1 MLLIELQKHL
11 VCPKLVPFRGLDSC
25 KSEGLCLNLLLL
37 AFDLINYS
45 WFIKR
50 KHKNSDSPDY
60 YLEQLS
66 LNEEG
71 EEDSVCS
78 LSSALSCCE
87 CWGRV
92 HSSEVSLLRGS
103 GQVRASCHV
112 TEVGVVYS
120 CVHTLGLAVLN
131 VICLFSQSV
140 YAT

>member
-1 MLLIELQKHL
+1 M
-11 VCPKLVPFRGLDSC
+11 
-25 KSEGLCLNLLLL
+25 SESAAPCFQLR
-37 AFDLINYS
+37 LINYR
-45 WFIKR
+45 WIIKR

-71 EEDSVCS
+71 EGDSVCS
-78 LSSALSCCE
+78 LSCCE

-92 HSSEVSLLRGS
+92 HSSEVLLLKGS

-112 TEVGVVYS
+112 TDVGVVYS
-120 CVHTLGLAVLN
+120 CVHALGLAVLN
-131 VICLFSQSV
+131 VICLFRQSV